1 MIVGKRSRLKRRIAI
16 ALLGLLGISSCA
28 VVNPYFD
35 ATKKHHTASGFVN
48 NYGVAGGKPL
58 SELLRWQYEAF
69 QNNDP
74 KPPSIVYK
82 GYAEFPILKPDLAA
96 LKANCANPD
105 TSKPAR
111 CNAVSVTW
119 IGHSTVLVQMGGLNI
134 LTDPHFSER
143 TAPVQFAGPKRRVAL
158 PTTLAELPRI
168 DLVVIS
174 HNHYDHLDTNT
185 VKALQSQTGG
195 PPIFA
200 APLGIDL
207 WLKEQGV
214 TRVERFDWWDSK
226 KLLGVDVHFVPAQHW
241 SSRSPFDRNAT
252 LWGGWVIKEVA
263 SAADSGKSMFF
274 AGDTGYSKDFLDIGA
289 RFGQFDIAL
298 IPVGA
303 YQPRWFMKDQHVD
316 PEEAVRIHQDVKA
329 KWSMGVHWGTFE
341 LTDEALDQ
349 PIVDLAKALDQLKVS
364 KEDFVLFK
372 HGQTRFFR

>member
-1 MIVGKRSRLKRRIAI
+1 MVGRKSMFKKRA
-16 ALLGLLGISSCA
+16 ALLLFALFNMTSCT

-35 ATKKHHTASGFVN
+35 ATKKHHTTGGFIN
-48 NYGVAGGKPL
+48 NYGAAGGKPL
-58 SELLRWQYEAF
+58 SELLRWQYEAY
-69 QNNDP
+69 QNSDP
-74 KPPSIVYK
+74 KLPSAVYK
-82 GYAEFPILKPDLAA
+82 GYAGFPVLKPDLPA
-96 LKANCANPD
+96 LKANCSDPAA
-105 TSKPAR
+105 SKAAR
-111 CNAVSVTW
+111 CNVVSVTW
-119 IGHSTVLVQMGGLNI
+119 IGHATVLVQMGGLNI

-143 TAPVQFAGPKRRVAL
+143 TFAVQFAGPKRRVAL

-185 VKALQSQTGG
+185 VKALQSQPGG

-207 WLKEQGV
+207 WLKDQGV
-214 TRVERFDWWDSK
+214 TRVERFDWWDTK

-252 LWGGWVIKEVA
+252 LWGGWVIKEIP
-263 SAADSGKSMFF
+263 SAADKGKSMFF

-289 RFGQFDIAL
+289 RFGEFDIAL

-303 YQPRWFMKDQHVD
+303 YLPRWFMKDQHVD

-349 PIVDLAKALDQLKVS
+349 PILDLAKALDQLKVS

-372 HGQTRFFR
+372 HGQTRFFK